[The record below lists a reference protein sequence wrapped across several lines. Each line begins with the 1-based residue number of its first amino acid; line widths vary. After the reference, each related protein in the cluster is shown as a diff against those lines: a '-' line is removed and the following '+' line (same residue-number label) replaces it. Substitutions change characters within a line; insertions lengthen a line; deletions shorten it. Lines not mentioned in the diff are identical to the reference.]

1 MSRIDQSPPP
11 AARKKTRRPA
21 GGLTIPGPDD
31 FLSGMAKHLVE
42 VRLESEDF
50 PGETLGIVR
59 VSGEERISR
68 LFELEVTAVAPTA
81 EEPTRESMTGANA
94 TLVFYRE
101 EVEVRRLHG
110 MIAEVNELL
119 ETEVATRTFS
129 LRFVPRAHRLTLAET
144 QEIYMHKTLPEILTE
159 KLERVGLGA
168 DDVVLRL
175 SAKYRKIGFV
185 VQYKETDLAFISR
198 LCEHYGLSFH
208 FEHDT
213 GRDQVVFTDGTGFS
227 ELEARPRVPLRPR
240 GERRD
245 VYRLEVR
252 TKVIPATY
260 VVDDYNYRTPQ
271 VDVSGSYESALG
283 FGGGVVEYGTHLKTP
298 DEGAHLA
305 KIRGEEREA
314 GREVFTGTSDVCELY
329 PGARITLDGQGRRD
343 DLDLLVVSVRHDV
356 TQVSG
361 VHGGGDAVPY
371 ENTFQ
376 AIDGKLVYR
385 SPRVTPRPRIAG
397 IMHGTVEELGD
408 GVPGRF
414 ARIDD
419 QGRYR
424 VRFLFDT
431 AADGE
436 RKASRPVRMA
446 QGHAGANYGVH
457 FPLRPG
463 TEVLMAFIDGDPDRP
478 IIVGAV
484 PNPVT
489 PSPVVAQTSLL
500 NRIKTATGVLIEMK
514 DA

>member
-1 MSRIDQSPPP
+1 MTIDYVETRI
-11 AARKKTRRPA
+11 
-21 GGLTIPGPDD
+21 
-31 FLSGMAKHLVE
+31 
-42 VRLESEDF
+42 ESSDF
-50 PGETLGIVR
+50 PCDDVQVHKLRGTETIGQLFR
-59 VSGEERISR
+59 
-68 LFELEVTAVAPTA
+68 FELTVAC
-81 EEPTRESMTGANA
+81 
-94 TLVFYRE
+94 TLVTGIPVDQMIGARATIVFSR
-101 EVEVRRLHG
+101 VGGDEVRRIHG
-110 MIAEVNELL
+110 MICEVEERFDMQGDAHGYEL
-119 ETEVATRTFS
+119 V
-129 LRFVPRAHRLTLAET
+129 FVPRAHRLSLVAV
-144 QEIYMHKTLPEILTE
+144 QAVYLDLSVPEIIVQ
-159 KLERVGLGA
+159 KLEAVGLTA
-168 DDVVLRL
+168 EDYDMRL
-175 SAKYRKIGFV
+175 LGTYPKREFV